1 MKTSR
6 KEYNGKT
13 LAVVVAALAAVLML
27 FWAGC
32 TMGTGGGNGSKDD
45 LDDKKETESASG
57 VDYENYSTSDYVVK
71 VKNNTTKSLVVF
83 KGEPS
88 AKNLM
93 GGVPASAT
101 NHGLKKNSSMFST
114 SSDFVLFFVTEEDYL
129 AHKDNLSNLKTKPF
143 ARLYAYYNKN
153 AANNFVY
160 EVSSIMGGTGTIRLS
175 NSTPYTVELRRNGIH
190 GEVVGYAGPGALE
203 TELRVEPSNY
213 YLYPVFRKFD
223 ERLGEIVSVYPK
235 YQTGNAAGKPYVT
248 AANVKANEV
257 IDLQAG
263 NWLAENV
270 TFTNGYAY
278 LKIQCDVDAN
288 AGAIN
293 FYPGAI
299 AGAESTSE
307 TGSLINSGH
316 SYIYFIEMTQVGEQS
331 YLEAITVSSF
341 QYGTPVE
348 KFTIPANEYKAGYL
362 YTFRVTGENLHSL
375 KGSFEGDGQKVDDG
389 FKITN

>member
-13 LAVVVAALAAVLML
+13 LFVVVSALAAVLML
-27 FWAGC
+27 FFAGC
-32 TMGTGGGNGSKDD
+32 TMGNGGGSGSKEDTD
-45 LDDKKETESASG
+45 NTSGVING
-57 VDYENYSTSDYVVK
+57 VDYTDYSASDYVVK
-71 VKNNTTKSLVVF
+71 VKNNTNKKLVVF
-83 KGEPS
+83 KGAPS
-88 AKNLM
+88 AETLM
-93 GGVPASAT
+93 GGVPATAT
-101 NHGLKKNSSMFST
+101 NHGLKKDSNMFSN

-129 AHKDNLSNLKTKPF
+129 VHKDNLSNLNTKPF
-143 ARLYAYYNKN
+143 ARLYAYYNTN

-160 EVSSIMGGTGTIRLS
+160 EVSSIMGGTGKIRLN
-175 NSTPYTVELRRNGIH
+175 NSTPYTVELRMNGIH
-190 GEVVGYAGPGALE
+190 GEVVGYAGRESVG
-203 TELRVEPSNY
+203 TELYVNPGNY

-223 ERLGEIVSVYPK
+223 DRLGEIVSVYPK
-235 YQTGNAAGKPYVT
+235 YQTGKGAGKSFVT
-248 AANVKANEV
+248 AANVEENGI
-257 IDLQAG
+257 IDLQAS
-263 NWLAENV
+263 NWLTEDV

-278 LKIQCDVDAN
+278 LKIESDVSEN

-331 YLEAITVSSF
+331 YSEARTVTSL
-341 QYGTPVE
+341 QYGSDIQ
-348 KFTIPANEYKAGYL
+348 KFTIPEKKYEAGYL
-362 YTFRVTGENLHSL
+362 YTFRVTGSTLYDLN
-375 KGSFEGDGQKVDDG
+375 GTFEGDGQKIDDG

>member
-27 FWAGC
+27 FLAGC

-45 LDDKKETESASG
+45 LDDKKETGAAG
-57 VDYENYSTSDYVVK
+57 VDYENYSMSDYVVK
-71 VKNNTTKSLVVF
+71 VKNNTTKKLVVF

-88 AKNLM
+88 AENLM

-101 NHGLKKNSSMFST
+101 NHGLKKNSNLFSD

-143 ARLYAYYNKN
+143 TRLYAYYNKN
-153 AANNFVY
+153 APNNFVY
-160 EVSSIMGGTGTIRLS
+160 EISSIMGGTGKIRLN
-175 NSTPYTVELRRNGIH
+175 NSTPYAVELRRNGIH
-190 GEVVGYAGPGALE
+190 GEVVGYAGGE
-203 TELRVEPSNY
+203 SVGTELYVNPGDY

-235 YQTGNAAGKPYVT
+235 YQTGSAAGKPYVI
-248 AANVKANEV
+248 AANVEENRG
-257 IDLQAG
+257 IDLQADK
-263 NWLAENV
+263 WLAENV

-278 LKIQCDVDAN
+278 LKIESDVGEN

-316 SYIYFIEMTQVGEQS
+316 SYIYFIEMTQVGDHS
-331 YLEAITVSSF
+331 YSETRTVTSL
-341 QYGTPVE
+341 QYGSDIQ
-348 KFTIPANEYKAGYL
+348 KFTIPGNEYKAGYL
-362 YTFRVTGENLHSL
+362 YTFRVTGSTLYDLE
-375 KGSFEGDGQKVDDG
+375 GTFEGNGQKIDDG

>member
-27 FWAGC
+27 FLAGC

-45 LDDKKETESASG
+45 LDDKKETGAAG

-88 AKNLM
+88 AANLM

-101 NHGLKKNSSMFST
+101 NHGLKKNSSLFST

-143 ARLYAYYNKN
+143 ARLYAYYNTN

-160 EVSSIMGGTGTIRLS
+160 EVSSIMGGTGKIRLN
-175 NSTPYTVELRRNGIH
+175 NSTPYAVELRRNGIH
-190 GEVVGYAGPGALE
+190 GEVVGYAGRESVG
-203 TELRVEPSNY
+203 TELYVNPGNY

-235 YQTGNAAGKPYVT
+235 YQTGNAAGKSFVT
-248 AANVKANEV
+248 AANVEENGV

-263 NWLAENV
+263 NWLTEDV

-278 LKIQCDVDAN
+278 LKIESDVGEN

-331 YLEAITVSSF
+331 YSEARTVTSL
-341 QYGTPVE
+341 QYGSDIK

-362 YTFRVTGENLHSL
+362 YTFRVTGSTLYDLE
-375 KGSFEGDGQKVDDG
+375 GTFEGNGQKIDDG

>member
-27 FWAGC
+27 FLAGC

-45 LDDKKETESASG
+45 LDDKKETGAAG

-71 VKNNTTKSLVVF
+71 VKNNTTKKLVVF

-88 AKNLM
+88 ADTLM

-101 NHGLKKNSSMFST
+101 NHGLKKNSSLFST

-143 ARLYAYYNKN
+143 ARLYAYYNTN

-160 EVSSIMGGTGTIRLS
+160 EVSSIMGGTGKIRL
-175 NSTPYTVELRRNGIH
+175 NNLTPYAVELRRNGIH
-190 GEVVGYAGPGALE
+190 GEVVGYAGCESVG
-203 TELRVEPSNY
+203 TELYVNPGNY

-223 ERLGEIVSVYPK
+223 DRLGEIVSVYPK
-235 YQTGNAAGKPYVT
+235 YQTGDAAGKPYVT

-263 NWLAENV
+263 NWLTEDV

-278 LKIQCDVDAN
+278 LKIESDVGEN

-316 SYIYFIEMTQVGEQS
+316 SYIYFIEMTQVGENS
-331 YLEAITVSSF
+331 YSEARTVSSL
-341 QYGTPVE
+341 QYGSDIK

-362 YTFRVTGENLHSL
+362 YTFRVTGSTLYDLE
-375 KGSFEGDGQKVDDG
+375 GTFEGNGQKIDDG

>member
-13 LAVVVAALAAVLML
+13 LFVVVSALVAVLIL
-27 FWAGC
+27 FFAGC
-32 TMGTGGGNGSKDD
+32 TMGNGGDSGSKEDTD
-45 LDDKKETESASG
+45 NTSGVING
-57 VDYENYSTSDYVVK
+57 VDYTDYSSSDYVVK
-71 VKNNTTKSLVVF
+71 VKNNTSKKLVVF
-83 KGEPS
+83 KGAPS
-88 AKNLM
+88 AETLM
-93 GGVPASAT
+93 GGVPATAT
-101 NHGLKKNSSMFST
+101 NHGLKKNSSMFSN

-129 AHKDNLSNLKTKPF
+129 VHKDNLSNLNTKPF
-143 ARLYAYYNKN
+143 ARLYAYYNTN

-160 EVSSIMGGTGTIRLS
+160 EVSSIMGGTGKIRL
-175 NSTPYTVELRRNGIH
+175 NNTTPYTVELRMNGIH
-190 GEVVGYAGPGALE
+190 GEVVGYAGSESIG
-203 TELRVEPSNY
+203 TELYVNPGNY

-223 ERLGEIVSVYPK
+223 DRLGEIVSVYPK
-235 YQTGNAAGKPYVT
+235 YQTGAGAGKPFVT
-248 AANVKANEV
+248 AANVEENGI
-257 IDLQAG
+257 IDLQAS
-263 NWLAENV
+263 NWLTEDV

-278 LKIQCDVDAN
+278 LKIESDVSEN

-331 YLEAITVSSF
+331 YSEARTVSSL
-341 QYGTPVE
+341 QYGSDIK
-348 KFTIPANEYKAGYL
+348 KFSIPEQKYEAGYL
-362 YTFRVTGENLHSL
+362 YTFRVSGSTLYDL
-375 KGSFEGDGQKVDDG
+375 KGTFEGDVQKIDDG